1 MEPSRMKTLFRA
13 LVVLASLSPLA
24 CSAADTAPY
33 RLGEHYLK
41 VRTAQ
46 APADPARIEVMEVF
60 AYSCPHCYD
69 LEPVLKKW
77 LAKKP
82 ADVEFVRSP
91 HTLGM
96 PANEARNRAFYA
108 ARMLGSLDRFHAALF
123 DAVHKERKPVATR
136 EDLRALFVQSTG
148 AKAEDFDG
156 AYASFAADAG
166 FRRGESAIQGM
177 GITSVP
183 TLVVDGKHFVS
194 PNLARGFDNML
205 KVTDFLVEQA
215 RRERA
220 KR

>member
-1 MEPSRMKTLFRA
+1 MKTLFRA

-33 RLGEHYLK
+33 KLGEHYLR
-41 VRTAQ
+41 VRAAQ
-46 APADPARIEVMEVF
+46 PPANPAKIEVMEVF
-60 AYSCPHCYD
+60 AYSCPHCFD
-69 LEPVLKKW
+69 LEPI
-77 LAKKP
+77 LAKWVARQGP
-82 ADVEFVRSP
+82 DVEFVRSP

-96 PANEARNRAFYA
+96 AANEARNRAFYA
-108 ARMLGSLDRFHAALF
+108 ARMLGPVDRFHAALF
-123 DAVHKERKPVATR
+123 DSVHKAKKPMATR
-136 EDLRALFVQSTG
+136 EDLRALFVQTTG
-148 AKAEDFDG
+148 AKGEDFD
-156 AYASFAADAG
+156 AAFASFAADAG

-183 TLVVDGKHFVS
+183 TLVVEGKHFVS
-194 PNLARGFDNML
+194 PGLARGFDNML

>member
-1 MEPSRMKTLFRA
+1 
-13 LVVLASLSPLA
+13 V
-24 CSAADTAPY
+24 
-33 RLGEHYLK
+33 
-41 VRTAQ
+41 
-46 APADPARIEVMEVF
+46 APANPARIEVLEVF
-60 AYSCPHCYD
+60 AYSCPHCYS
-69 LEPVLKKW
+69 LEPLVRKW
-77 LAKKP
+77 RERLP

-91 HTLGM
+91 HSLGM
-96 PANEARNRAFYA
+96 SQNEPRNRAFYA
-108 ARMLGSLDRFHAALF
+108 ARMLNVLDRFHPALF